1 MTLGVKEIAMDPR
14 TPGPSDPQTVDI
26 RSHEDQLT
34 LASRHIDLAALDRL
48 YADDV
53 MFTGVAGQICNKAS
67 ILDEARRGLAERKAA
82 GPEATS
88 PRYEKDDL
96 HIVRH
101 GDTAIASYRFVV
113 TFRHDGQDLVR
124 RFRTTNVWM
133 KRAGGWQVVAAQTS
147 QQTMT

>member
-1 MTLGVKEIAMDPR
+1 MDPR
-14 TPGPSDPQTVDI
+14 TQDI
-26 RSHEDQLT
+26 RAHEDQLT

-53 MFTGVAGQICNKAS
+53 MFTGVAGQICAKAA
-67 ILDEARRGLAERKAA
+67 ILDEARRGLAERQSAAA
-82 GPEATS
+82 GAP
-88 PRYEKDDL
+88 PPGYEKDDL
-96 HIVRH
+96 HIAVH

-133 KRAGGWQVVAAQTS
+133 KRPSGWQVVAAQTAATEIKS
-147 QQTMT
+147 GT